1 MEPKIQFLAEP
12 KSALP
17 LPPPKDSAPT
27 LNKEKPMA
35 VTTLAATIGEISFSQ
50 YLANKPKNPSTRPPI
65 KTAPIIAPYP

>member
-17 LPPPKDSAPT
+17 LPPPKDSAP
-27 LNKEKPMA
+27 